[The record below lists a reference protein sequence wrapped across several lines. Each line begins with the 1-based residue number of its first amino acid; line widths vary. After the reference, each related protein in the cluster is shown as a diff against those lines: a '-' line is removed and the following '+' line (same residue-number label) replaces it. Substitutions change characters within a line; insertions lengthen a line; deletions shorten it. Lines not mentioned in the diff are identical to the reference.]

1 MEGADVEPVPALLQ
15 EVVRDVLA
23 VVLAAVVAVA
33 DLLGEVADV
42 APDAGGGLW
51 DFFNFIF
58 NHLHTP
64 NSMFS
69 SPGTRGGGRGPTELK
84 QSSFY
89 PIGKR
94 DKSVYSKD

>member
-42 APDAGGGLW
+42 ATDAGGGLW
-51 DFFNFIF
+51 DF
-58 NHLHTP
+58 
-64 NSMFS
+64 
-69 SPGTRGGGRGPTELK
+69 
-84 QSSFY
+84 
-89 PIGKR
+89 
-94 DKSVYSKD
+94 

>member
-42 APDAGGGLW
+42 AADAGGGLW
-51 DFFNFIF
+51 DFLIF
-58 NHLHTP
+58 LIIAHTCVKYLHL
-64 NSMFS
+64 
-69 SPGTRGGGRGPTELK
+69 GREEEAEAQ
-84 QSSFY
+84 QS
-89 PIGKR
+89 
-94 DKSVYSKD
+94 